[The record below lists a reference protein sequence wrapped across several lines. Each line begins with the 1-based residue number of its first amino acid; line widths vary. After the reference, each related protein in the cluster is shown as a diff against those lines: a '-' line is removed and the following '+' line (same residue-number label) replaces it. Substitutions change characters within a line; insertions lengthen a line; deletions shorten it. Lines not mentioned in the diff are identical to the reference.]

1 MDIGIIGAGEIG
13 GTLARH
19 YTKAGHRVKIAN
31 ASGIDK
37 LKDIAKETGSSPVE
51 LANVGAD
58 VDVIVI
64 SIPYFAVLNLPS
76 GMFDN
81 VNHNAVIIDTC
92 NYYPVVSG
100 LIQEVV
106 HGMNE
111 SVWVARQIGR
121 PVVKAY
127 NSIFYRS
134 LVQSGLPE
142 GHPSRV
148 ALSVSGDDKRSK
160 EIVAGLINES
170 GFDSYDQGTL
180 QDSWR
185 QQPGSPVYCTDLTL
199 EQSMRSVSKARKEL
213 LPERRELG
221 LKHIIE
227 LGAERWRDLV
237 QINRSIYESDLSTD
251 YNDPLK

>member
-1 MDIGIIGAGEIG
+1 MNIGIIGAGEIG
-13 GTLARH
+13 GTLTRH
-19 YTKAGHRVKIAN
+19 YTMAGHRVKIAN

-37 LKDIAKETGSSPVE
+37 LKDIARETGSCPVD
-51 LANVGAD
+51 LADVVID

-64 SIPYFAVLNLPS
+64 SIPYFAARKLPR
-76 GMFDN
+76 GLFDN
-81 VNHNAVIIDTC
+81 VNHNTTIIDTC
-92 NYYPVVSG
+92 NYYPIVSG
-100 LIQEVV
+100 LIQEVED
-106 HGMNE
+106 GMNE

-121 PVVKAY
+121 TVVKAY

-148 ALSVSGDDKRSK
+148 ALPISGDDKRSK
-160 EIVAGLINES
+160 ETVAGLISNS

-185 QQPGSPVYCTDLTL
+185 QQPGSPVYCTDLTVRQL
-199 EQSMRSVSKARKEL
+199 MRSISKAKKEL

-221 LKHIIE
+221 LKYIIE

-237 QINRSIYESDLSTD
+237 QMNRRIYESEPATS
-251 YNDPLK
+251 